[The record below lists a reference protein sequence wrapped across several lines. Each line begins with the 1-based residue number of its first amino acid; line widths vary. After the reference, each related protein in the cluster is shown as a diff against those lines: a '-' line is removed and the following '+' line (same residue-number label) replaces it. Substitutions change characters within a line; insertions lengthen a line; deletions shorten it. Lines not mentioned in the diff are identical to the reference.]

1 VTDRRS
7 RPLAT
12 TPLMT
17 ARRTALLVTLL
28 AALLG
33 LAACTSGKDAS
44 APQGGGFQLVT
55 PGGRTEFDYPV
66 ADRKPLGEIAGPA
79 VTGDRR
85 ISLADYPDTVIV
97 LNFWGAWCAPCRAE
111 ADDLDT
117 AFHDVKAKGV
127 QFIGINVKEKAK
139 SDAADFEASRDI
151 PYPSI
156 FDQQTRT
163 LLSIRGYPVNSIPST
178 IVLDRQHRVAHIWL
192 TLLSSP
198 APLVDVAGRVAAEA
212 P

>member
-1 VTDRRS
+1 VTGRRAS
-7 RPLAT
+7 RLV
-12 TPLMT
+12 
-17 ARRTALLVTLL
+17 TALLVALL
-28 AALLG
+28 ATAG
-33 LAACTSGKDAS
+33 CTSGRDAS

-55 PGGRTEFDYPV
+55 PGGKTEFDYPE

-111 ADDLDT
+111 SDDLAT
-117 AFHDVKAKGV
+117 AFQDVRAKGV
-127 QFIGINVKEKAK
+127 QFVGINVKEPSR
-139 SDAADFEASRDI
+139 SDAADFEASRQI

-156 FDQQTRT
+156 FDQQLRT

-178 IVLDRQHRVAHIWL
+178 IVLDRQHRVAHVWL
-192 TLLSSP
+192 TELRSP